1 MRTFRTADT
10 EAEARHFL
18 ETMSREELIANNI
31 AGDKLAWELHE
42 RCEHLRALAQSA
54 VDIAKLAVDRSN
66 AGNGANHR
74 VDLHIKVNAPEVGS
88 EDYKVTSW
96 SGDRIEILD
105 EDTPAGSEQG
115 RRPKSGACLRR
126 SR

>member
-31 AGDKLAWELHE
+31 AGDKLAWELHQ
-42 RCEHLRALAQSA
+42 RCEHLRALAESA
-54 VDIAKLAVDRSN
+54 VDIAKQAVDRSN
-66 AGNGANHR
+66 GGNGASHR
-74 VDLHIKVNAPEVGS
+74 IDLHIKVNAPEAGP

-96 SGDRIEILD
+96 SGDRIESWTK
-105 EDTPAGSEQG
+105 TP
-115 RRPKSGACLRR
+115 RPVM
-126 SR
+126 